1 MDGHLNINYCPK
13 STKEQYGRDDDNH
26 KNILL
31 SNLFPFS
38 QSCASLVAQTVKNL
52 PAMQMT
58 WVGRIPWRRAQQP
71 SPVFLLGEFHGQGS
85 LMGYSPLGHKG
96 SYTTE
101 RLTRFS
107 PSYCEQSRTSP
118 SGLVSGAKFLS
129 L

>member
-31 SNLFPFS
+31 SNLFPFP
-38 QSCASLVAQTVKNL
+38 QSWASLVAQTVKNL

-71 SPVFLLGEFHGQGS
+71 SPVFLLGEFHGHGS

-101 RLTRFS
+101 RLTLFS
-107 PSYCEQSRTSP
+107 PSY
-118 SGLVSGAKFLS
+118 
-129 L
+129 